1 MAYLR
6 CFIIKTVFD
15 ENSRKQIV
23 RAKAWDLKKFIE
35 CMAEISYEYIKITGD
50 LGYFGISERVNVT
63 LNSLPIITLSDH
75 IAFAIECKKI
85 YQSSYLPNIRLFFRR
100 ACPRT
105 VLFGEIK
112 EKFGVEFNGNKA
124 GFIAMH
130 IINARMGTNMGQIPY
145 ITKTIN
151 GCMEITDTFYLFGK
165 N

>member
-1 MAYLR
+1 
-6 CFIIKTVFD
+6 
-15 ENSRKQIV
+15 
-23 RAKAWDLKKFIE
+23 LKKFIE

>member
-1 MAYLR
+1 
-6 CFIIKTVFD
+6 
-15 ENSRKQIV
+15 
-23 RAKAWDLKKFIE
+23 
-35 CMAEISYEYIKITGD
+35 MAEISYEYIKITGD